1 VKFEIMD
8 LAANHQTARIDDVPF
23 LARLTLRLASQLTV
37 GSVHVRLPDHRTIAL
52 RGSEPGPSGAIQL
65 NNFGFARRLIMGG
78 DIGMAEAYI
87 RGDWTTPDLT
97 QLLYVM
103 CLNDDLV
110 DSTFAGNML
119 IRLGR
124 RMLHRLRRNT
134 REGARQNIHAHYD
147 LGNEFFAAWLDRSM
161 TYSSALFSAETADL
175 AAAQR
180 NKYEQLARAIELQP
194 GHKVLEIGCG
204 WGGFA
209 EFAAKTYGA
218 SVLALT
224 ISKEQHEFARR
235 RIHEAGLAEK
245 VEVRLQDY
253 RDQDGQFDRIAS
265 IEMFEAVGE
274 QFWPAYFNQ
283 LHQRLKPGGLA
294 GIQTITVRDELF
306 DTYRQRVD
314 FIQRYIFPGGM
325 LPSAAILRA
334 LGERFEIPVIRERVF
349 GQDYAKT
356 IAIWRTNFG
365 QAWSD
370 LTSLGFDESF
380 RRVWEY
386 YLSYCEAGFRAEKI
400 DVRHLV
406 FARRG

>member
-1 VKFEIMD
+1 MD
-8 LAANHQTARIDDVPF
+8 VASNHQTARFDNAPF
-23 LARLTLRLASQLTV
+23 LARRALRLASQLKF
-37 GSVHVRLPDHRTIAL
+37 GSVYVRLPDHRTVVFQ
-52 RGSEPGPSGAIQL
+52 GSEPGPSAAIQL
-65 NNFGFARRLIMGG
+65 NNYGFARRVIMGG
-78 DIGMAEAYI
+78 DIGMAESYI

-97 QLLYVM
+97 QLLYVFG
-103 CLNDDLV
+103 LNENLV
-110 DSTFAGNML
+110 NSAFAGNML
-119 IRLGR
+119 VRLCR
-124 RMLHRLRRNT
+124 RALHRLRRNT
-134 REGARQNIHAHYD
+134 REGSRHNIHAHYD
-147 LGNEFFAAWLDRSM
+147 LGNEFFAAWLGPSM

-175 AAAQR
+175 PAAQR
-180 NKYEQLARAIELQP
+180 HKYEQLAKAIELQS
-194 GHKVLEIGCG
+194 GQTLLEIGCG

-253 RDQDGQFDRIAS
+253 RDQSGHFDRIAS

-283 LHQRLKPGGLA
+283 LQQRLRPGGLA

-306 DTYRQRVD
+306 DGYRRRVD

-325 LPSAAILRA
+325 LPSANILRS
-334 LGERFEIPVIRERVF
+334 LGERFEIPMIHERVF

-365 QAWSD
+365 QAWAD
-370 LTSLGFDESF
+370 LTSLGFDEPF
-380 RRVWEY
+380 RRLWEY
-386 YLSYCEAGFRAEKI
+386 YLCYCEAGFRAGKI
-400 DVRHLV
+400 DVRQLV

>member
-1 VKFEIMD
+1 MD
-8 LAANHQTARIDDVPF
+8 VAANHQTARFDDVPF
-23 LARLTLRLASQLTV
+23 LARLALRLASRLKF
-37 GSVHVRLPDHRTIAL
+37 GSVHVHLPDHRTTVL
-52 RGSEPGPSGAIQL
+52 RGDESGPSATIQL
-65 NNFGFARRLIMGG
+65 NNYGFARSLIMGG
-78 DIGMAEAYI
+78 DIGMAEAYV

-97 QLLYVM
+97 QLLHVF

-110 DSTFAGNML
+110 DSAFAGSML
-119 IRLGR
+119 IRLCR

-134 REGARQNIHAHYD
+134 REGSRQNIHAHYD

-161 TYSSALFSAETADL
+161 TYSSALFSSETADL

-180 NKYEQLARAIELQP
+180 NKYEQLAKHIDLQP
-194 GHKVLEIGCG
+194 GQAVLELGCG

-209 EFAAKTYGA
+209 EFAAKTYGV
-218 SVLALT
+218 SILAIT

-253 RDQDGQFDRIAS
+253 RDQTGQFDRIAS

-294 GIQTITVRDELF
+294 GIQTITVQDGLF
-306 DTYRQRVD
+306 DSYRRRVD
-314 FIQRYIFPGGM
+314 FIQQYIFPGGM
-325 LPSAAILRA
+325 LPSAAILRS
-334 LGERFEIPVIRERVF
+334 LGERFEIPIVRERAF

-356 IAIWRTNFG
+356 IAIWRANFG
-365 QAWSD
+365 QAWAD
-370 LTSLGFDESF
+370 LTSLGFDEQF
-380 RRVWEY
+380 GRLWEY
-386 YLSYCEAGFRAEKI
+386 YFSYCEAGFRAGRI
-400 DVRHLV
+400 DVRQLV